1 MHIRHSAPLRS
12 CRRVASQVI
21 PSILETKAMIKSSCS
36 SLMALT
42 TRSSAHK
49 VQRRSDH
56 LAISIKASTQAAK
69 APLLSPLE
77 TKSSIRVV
85 SATQHQVPF
94 STKLTRLITDHKAQ
108 PQQAT
113 LVARSQISQALL
125 SSTRSPSLASTM

>member
-1 MHIRHSAPLRS
+1 MLIHLNAPLRS
-12 CRRVASQVI
+12 CQRVASRAI
-21 PSILETKAMIKSSCS
+21 LSILAMKVMIKSSCS
-36 SLMALT
+36 SLMVST
-42 TRSSAHK
+42 IHSSAHK
-49 VQRRSDH
+49 AQRRSDR